1 MVCRVT
7 LKLKPTYLCSL
18 QLFAAVMIENKYK
31 IEPSEPVSEPPN
43 PELLDSDSPNPIRSS
58 ELDSHRPINGERLDQ
73 SVNNGICQNCALQL
87 DSDSNFC
94 SNCGQKKV
102 THRISFGRLL
112 KETPQQFFQLDRGL
126 LLTIVRMFR
135 DPGRMA
141 RDYVYG
147 QRKRYVSP
155 VTYFLIGASIQ
166 LLAVWFSADQM
177 KASIAKS
184 IESQELPNEEKL
196 KEIFGGDIANGF
208 GDVYLA
214 AIAQSYTY
222 AAVIFFALPLAFCL
236 WQSQKLVG
244 SGYRYGEVLVF
255 AFYLVGHL
263 MIVTAFVSPIAIRI
277 SQTAA
282 TLVGPSFYLG
292 YMLYAH
298 GGFFANGIKARG
310 LSLAS
315 MFIAMLIFF
324 SSIAA
329 IFIVS
334 LVATIAFS
342 MWN

>member
-1 MVCRVT
+1 
-7 LKLKPTYLCSL
+7 
-18 QLFAAVMIENKYK
+18 MIENENKT
-31 IEPSEPVSEPPN
+31 EPPEPGSDQPN
-43 PELLDSDSPNPIRSS
+43 PEPSALKLDSKQPS
-58 ELDSHRPINGERLDQ
+58 NGELLDQ
-73 SVNNGICQNCALQL
+73 SVDNGVCQNCDFEL
-87 DSDSNFC
+87 DSGSSFC

-102 THRISFGRLL
+102 TQRISFGRLL

-177 KASIAKS
+177 KATIAQSIDG
-184 IESQELPNEEKL
+184 QELPNEEKL
-196 KEIFGGDIANGF
+196 KEIFGGDVASGF
-208 GDVYLA
+208 GDVYLS

-236 WQSQKLVG
+236 WQSQRMAG
-244 SGYRYGEVLVF
+244 SSYRYGEVLVF

-277 SQTAA
+277 SRTAA
-282 TLVGPSFYLG
+282 SLVGPLFYLG
-292 YMLYAH
+292 YILYAH
-298 GGFFANGIKARG
+298 GGFFANGIKARL

-315 MFIAMLIFF
+315 MFISMLIFF
-324 SSIAA
+324 CSIAA
-329 IFIVS
+329 IFVFS
-334 LVATIAFS
+334 LLATIAFAL
-342 MWN
+342 WN

>member
-1 MVCRVT
+1 
-7 LKLKPTYLCSL
+7 
-18 QLFAAVMIENKYK
+18 MIENENK
-31 IEPSEPVSEPPN
+31 IEASEPDSDPPN
-43 PELLDSDSPNPIRSS
+43 PELSEPSVALKLDSKQPSNGELLDQSVDIGVCQNCGFELDSDSS
-58 ELDSHRPINGERLDQ
+58 
-73 SVNNGICQNCALQL
+73 
-87 DSDSNFC
+87 FC

-135 DPGRMA
+135 DPGTMA

-184 IESQELPNEEKL
+184 LDGQELPNDEKL
-196 KEIFGGDIANGF
+196 KEIFGGDVASGF

-236 WQSQKLVG
+236 WQSQRLAG
-244 SGYRYGEVLVF
+244 SSYRYGEVLVF

-292 YMLYAH
+292 YILYAH
-298 GGFFANGIKARG
+298 GGFFANGIKARL

-315 MFIAMLIFF
+315 MFISMLIFF
-324 SSIAA
+324 GSIAA
-329 IFIVS
+329 IFIFS
-334 LVATIAFS
+334 LLATIAFA
-342 MWN
+342 MWS